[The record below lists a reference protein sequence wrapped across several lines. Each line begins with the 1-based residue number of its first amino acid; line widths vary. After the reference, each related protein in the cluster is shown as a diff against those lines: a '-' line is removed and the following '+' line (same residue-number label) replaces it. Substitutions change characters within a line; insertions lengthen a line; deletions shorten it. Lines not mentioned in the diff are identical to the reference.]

1 MAHPQE
7 RQPREMTADFLT
19 QGIPLA
25 LLVAIWLVH
34 IPIQRWLRLR
44 LLPLLE
50 AHRLFQL

>member
-1 MAHPQE
+1 MAQPQE
-7 RQPREMTADFLT
+7 RQPKETTLACLT
-19 QGIPLA
+19 LGLPLA